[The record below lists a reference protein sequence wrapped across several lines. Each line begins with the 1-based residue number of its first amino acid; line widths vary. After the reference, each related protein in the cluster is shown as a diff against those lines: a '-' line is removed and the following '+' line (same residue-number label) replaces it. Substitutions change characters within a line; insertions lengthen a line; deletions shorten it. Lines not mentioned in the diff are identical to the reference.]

1 MSYDNL
7 VRSLTKKVKAIRKSQ
22 SKLDRELLYME
33 KWLTELTDNME
44 SVDRRIA
51 GIESKEKATEPKPIS
66 GKPRMSEEDF
76 KAMLEKLLQNPM
88 EDLGDKIS
96 RKILEKLKDLKGV
109 SGRAREAKIKELK
122 DLADDELVDLS
133 KLFRE
138 KVESNIEDIGVEEKE
153 TKGIDKSL
161 ERLRR
166 MRQGKDKPDEN
177 NNGEK
182 QE

>member
-1 MSYDNL
+1 M
-7 VRSLTKKVKAIRKSQ
+7 
-22 SKLDRELLYME
+22 
-33 KWLTELTDNME
+33 
-44 SVDRRIA
+44 
-51 GIESKEKATEPKPIS
+51 
-66 GKPRMSEEDF
+66 
-76 KAMLEKLLQNPM
+76 LQNPM